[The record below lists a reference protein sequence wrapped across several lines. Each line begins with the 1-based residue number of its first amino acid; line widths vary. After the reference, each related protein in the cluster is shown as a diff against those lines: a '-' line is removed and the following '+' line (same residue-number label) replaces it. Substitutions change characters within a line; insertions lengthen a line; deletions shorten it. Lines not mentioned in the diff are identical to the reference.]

1 MKRTKILLLFLLITA
16 IQQVNAQLKLDKI
29 EINGWYIGSMD
40 EVLEKISK
48 EKGVVF
54 KYDKDKARSIKI
66 DCPPFKRTLESF
78 IKNMVCNG
86 NKLKYYIADDGVI
99 YIIDQWEKLASNE
112 VKKEVAYKGNAEKSN
127 FAFSGTV
134 VDKESHESLPYV
146 NVRVKDTKSATTTN
160 VDGYFTLL
168 KVPTDT
174 SFLVISYIGY
184 KPKVFHLTPNTPVR
198 NAVFELEANTELLS
212 EVVVMADKQDLLQ
225 TNEKVGMIK
234 MTPLKMNILPSLG
247 EKDIFRTFQL
257 MPGISAANEN
267 SSGLYVRGGT
277 PDQSLVLYD
286 GIPIYNVQHLFG
298 FFSAFNSNA
307 IKDIQLY
314 KGGFDAKYGG
324 RLSSVVEIT
333 GKEGNKKNF
342 GALADLSLMS
352 ANAYVEF
359 PLGKNLTFLFAG
371 RHSWQSPLYNLIY
384 KQSTTSS
391 SGSSMAPPKR
401 DGGGG
406 PGGGGHAPNETNAT
420 SYFYDMN
427 SKITWRPSSKDIISF
442 STYNGKDF
450 LDNAFSPGGMGGP
463 PPGKSGITSMSMTN
477 TDNTEWGN
485 TGISLKWSR
494 NWNKRL
500 YSNALV
506 SYSDYVNDRNR
517 TNEGSYYSSSGT
529 YTEFTKGYVEHN
541 GIKDLSQKIDFE
553 YKLSNKQMVSFGLDH
568 TANDVNY
575 SYVQNDTLT
584 ILNKKN
590 KTNLTSGYLQDKI
603 MLLNNKLELNPGIR
617 YTNYDVTGKNYFEPR
632 FSGMYKVNNKLKL
645 KGSLGKYYQ
654 FAKKVTRE
662 DVMQGDR
669 EFWMMADG
677 TQMPVSSSKQVVA
690 GFAYETKNY
699 LFDVEAYYKKLTD
712 ISEYSIRFDQQA
724 GGGFEDMESSS
735 IDEINYESKFF
746 TGKGYSKGI
755 DFLLQKKY
763 GNYTGWMGYTI
774 SETVHNFPD
783 YGNYNFYASN
793 DVTHE
798 FKIVNTYKWHNW
810 DFALNWIF
818 ASGKPYTRPEGIY
831 QVTLPDGQVKEYFN
845 ASVKNGCR
853 LPDYHRM
860 DVAATYNFK
869 LSHKYPCTLNFSLF
883 NLYNRTNI
891 WYKEFQIVDSEVVE
905 TDVNYLGILPNI
917 NFSIKF

>member
-1 MKRTKILLLFLLITA
+1 MKGLRFILFLAVYGCVQLM
-16 IQQVNAQLKLDKI
+16 NAQVKLDKI
-29 EINGWYIGSMD
+29 EINGWYIGTMD

-54 KYDKDKARSIKI
+54 KYDRLKAQKIKI
-66 DCPPFKRTLESF
+66 DCPPFKRNLESF
-78 IKNMVCNG
+78 IKNMVCDG

-99 YIIDQWEKLASNE
+99 YIIDQWGKLAA
-112 VKKEVAYKGNAEKSN
+112 KEVRKEVVYTGKAEKTN
-127 FAFSGTV
+127 FNFSGTV
-134 VDKESHESLPYV
+134 VDKDSHESLPYV
-146 NVRVKDTKSATTTN
+146 NVRVKGAKGVTSTN

-168 KVPTDT
+168 RVPSDT
-174 SFLVISYIGY
+174 STLVVSYIGY
-184 KPKVFHLTPNTPVR
+184 KPKEVRLTPGTPI
-198 NAVFELEANTELLS
+198 NHAVLELEPNTELLS

-225 TNEKVGMIK
+225 TNERIGMIK

-342 GALADLSLMS
+342 GAMADLSLMS
-352 ANAYVEF
+352 ANAYLEF
-359 PLGKNLTFLFAG
+359 PLGKKVTFLFAG
-371 RHSWQSPLYNLIY
+371 RRSWQSPLYNLIY
-384 KQSTTSS
+384 QQSTNQNSNS
-391 SGSSMAPPKR
+391 LVKK
-401 DGGGG
+401 DGPGGG
-406 PGGGGHAPNETNAT
+406 PGGHAPNSTNAT

-427 SKITWRPSSKDIISF
+427 SKITYRPTTKDIISF
-442 STYNGKDF
+442 STYNGKDY
-450 LDNAFSPGGMGGP
+450 LDNAFNPGSGGSGPPGGGGP
-463 PPGKSGITSMSMTN
+463 SGLSMTN
-477 TDNTEWGN
+477 TDETVWGN
-485 TGISLKWSR
+485 TGVSLKWSR
-494 NWNKRL
+494 NWSNRL

-506 SYSDYVNDRNR
+506 SYSDYFNDRDR
-517 TNEGSYYSSSGT
+517 SNEGSYYNSSGT
-529 YTEFTKGYVEHN
+529 YTEFNKGYAENNRINDKSV
-541 GIKDLSQKIDFE
+541 KLDLE
-553 YKLSNKQMVSFGLDH
+553 YKLSNKQLLSFGLDYTH
-568 TANDVNY
+568 NDVKY
-575 SYVQNDTLT
+575 TYVQNDTLT
-584 ILNKKN
+584 VLDKSN
-590 KTNLTSGYLQDKI
+590 KTNLLSGYLQDKI
-603 MLLNNKLELNPGIR
+603 TLFRNKLELNPGLR

-632 FSGMYKVNNKLKL
+632 MTATYKVNNQLKL

-677 TQMPVSSSKQVVA
+677 DQMPVSSSNQIVG

-699 LFDVEAYYKKLTD
+699 LFDVEAYYKKLID
-712 ISEYSIRFDQQA
+712 ISEYSVRFDQQM
-724 GGGFEDMESSS
+724 GGGPGMMESTITDD
-735 IDEINYESKFF
+735 IDYETKFF
-746 TGKGYSKGI
+746 TGNGYSKGI
-755 DFLLQKKY
+755 DFLFQKKF

-774 SETVHNFPD
+774 SEVVHHFAG
-783 YGNYNFYASN
+783 YGDYNFYASN

-798 FKIVNTYKWHNW
+798 FKVVNTYKWHNW
-810 DFALNWIF
+810 DFSANWIF

-831 QVTLPDGQVKEYFN
+831 QLTLPDGSVKEYFN
-845 ASVKNGCR
+845 ASVKNGNR
-853 LPDYHRM
+853 LPSYHRM

-869 LSHKYPCTLNFSLF
+869 LSRKYPCTLNFSIF

-891 WYKEFQIVDSEVVE
+891 WYKEFQIVDSEVIE
-905 TDVNYLGILPNI
+905 TDVNYLGILPNL

>member
-1 MKRTKILLLFLLITA
+1 MKGLRFILFLALYGCV
-16 IQQVNAQLKLDKI
+16 QFMSAQIKLDKI
-29 EINGWYIGSMD
+29 EINGWYIGTMD

-54 KYDKDKARSIKI
+54 KYDRLQAQKIKI

-99 YIIDQWEKLASNE
+99 YIINQWEKLAANE
-112 VKKEVAYKGNAEKSN
+112 VKKEVIYSGKAEKTN
-127 FAFSGTV
+127 FSFSGTV
-134 VDKESHESLPYV
+134 VDKDSHESLPYV
-146 NVRVKDTKSATTTN
+146 NVKVKGVKSVASTN

-168 KVPTDT
+168 RVPSDT
-174 SFLVISYIGY
+174 STLLVSYIGY
-184 KPKVFHLTPNTPVR
+184 KPKEVRLTPNMPTR
-198 NAVFELEANTELLS
+198 NVVLELEANTELLS

-333 GKEGNKKNF
+333 GKEGNKKSF
-342 GALADLSLMS
+342 GGLADLSLMS
-352 ANAYVEF
+352 ANAYLEF
-359 PLGKNLTFLFAG
+359 PLGKKLTFLFAG
-371 RHSWQSPLYNLIY
+371 RRSWQSPLYNLIY
-384 KQSTTSS
+384 QQSTNQN
-391 SGSSMAPPKR
+391 SGMAAPIR
-401 DGGGG
+401 DGHGGG
-406 PGGGGHAPNETNAT
+406 PGGKAPNSTNAT
-420 SYFYDMN
+420 SYFYDVN
-427 SKITWRPSSKDIISF
+427 SKITYRPSSKDIVSF
-442 STYNGKDF
+442 STYNGQDY

-463 PPGKSGITSMSMTN
+463 PPGKSGITSMSMSN
-477 TDNTEWGN
+477 TDKTDWGN

-494 NWNKRL
+494 NWNNRL
-500 YSNALV
+500 YSNAMV
-506 SYSDYVNDRNR
+506 SYSDYFNDRDR
-517 TNEGSYYSSSGT
+517 TNEGSYYNSSGT
-529 YTEFTKGYVEHN
+529 YTEFTNGYVEN
-541 GIKDLSQKIDFE
+541 NRIKDKSAKLDFE
-553 YKLSNKQMVSFGLDH
+553 YKLSNKQLLSFGLDY
-568 TANDVNY
+568 TYNDVKY
-575 SYVQNDTLT
+575 KYVQNDTLT
-584 ILNKKN
+584 ILDRQSH
-590 KTNLTSGYLQDKI
+590 TTLTSGYLQDKI
-603 MLLNNKLELNPGIR
+603 TLFKNKLELNPGVR
-617 YTNYDVTGKNYFEPR
+617 YTYYDATSKNYFEPR
-632 FSGMYKVNNKLKL
+632 MTASYKLSSQLKL

-662 DVMQGDR
+662 DVMQGNR

-677 TQMPVSSSKQVVA
+677 DQMPVSSSNQIVG
-690 GFAYETKNY
+690 GFAYETRNY
-699 LFDVEAYYKKLTD
+699 LFDVEAYYKKLND
-712 ISEYSIRFDQQA
+712 ISEYSIRFDQQM
-724 GGGFEDMESSS
+724 GREPGMESTGSLV
-735 IDEINYESKFF
+735 DDMDYESKFF
-746 TGKGYSKGI
+746 TGNGYSRGI

-763 GNYTGWMGYTI
+763 GNYTGWAGYTI
-774 SETVHNFPD
+774 SEVVHHFPD
-783 YGNYNFYASN
+783 FGDYNFYASN

-831 QVTLPDGQVKEYFN
+831 QLTLPDGSVKEYFN

-853 LPDYHRM
+853 LPSYHRM
-860 DVAATYNFK
+860 DIAATYNFK
-869 LSHKYPCTLNFSLF
+869 LSQKYPCTLNFSIF
-883 NLYNRTNI
+883 NLYNRTNV
-891 WYKEFQIVDSEVVE
+891 WYKEFQIVDSEVIE
-905 TDVNYLGILPNI
+905 TDVNYLGILPNL

>member
-1 MKRTKILLLFLLITA
+1 MKQTKILLLFLLITA
-16 IQQVNAQLKLDKI
+16 LQRIDAQVRLDKI
-29 EINGWYIGSMD
+29 EVNGWYIGTMD
-40 EVLEKISK
+40 QVLEKISK

-54 KYDKDKARSIKI
+54 KYDKVKAQKIKI
-66 DCPPFKRTLESF
+66 DCPPFQRTLESF
-78 IKNMVCNG
+78 IKNMICNG
-86 NKLKYYIADDGVI
+86 NKLKYYISDDGVI

-112 VKKEVAYKGNAEKSN
+112 VKKEVAYHGNAEKAN

-146 NVRVKDTKSATTTN
+146 NVRVKNSKNVTTTN

-174 SFLVISYIGY
+174 STLVVSYIGY
-184 KPKVFHLTPNTPVR
+184 KPKEIHLTPNTPVHH
-198 NAVFELEANTELLS
+198 AVFELEANTELLS

-234 MTPLKMNILPSLG
+234 MTPLKMSILPSLG

-333 GKEGNKKNF
+333 GKEGNQKKF
-342 GALADLSLMS
+342 GAMVDVSLMS
-352 ANAYVEF
+352 ANAYLEF

-371 RHSWQSPLYNLIY
+371 RHSWQSPLYDLIY

-391 SGSSMAPPKR
+391 SGSMAPPKH
-401 DGGGG
+401 DGGG
-406 PGGGGHAPNETNAT
+406 PGGGHAPNETNAT
-420 SYFYDMN
+420 SYFYDTN
-427 SKITWRPSSKDIISF
+427 SKITWRPSSKDILSF
-442 STYNGKDF
+442 STYNGKDY

-463 PPGKSGITSMSMTN
+463 PPGKSSITSMSMTN
-477 TDNTEWGN
+477 TDNTQWGN

-494 NWNKRL
+494 NWSNRL
-500 YSNALV
+500 YSNALI
-506 SYSDYVNDRNR
+506 SYSDYVNDRDR
-517 TNEGSYYSSSGT
+517 TNEGSYYTSSGT
-529 YTEFTKGYVEHN
+529 YVEFTKGYVEHN
-541 GIKDLSQKIDFE
+541 GIRDLSQKIDFE
-553 YKLSNKQMVSFGLDH
+553 YKLSNKQLLSFGFDH
-568 TANDVNY
+568 TTNDVRY

-584 ILNKKN
+584 VLSKKN
-590 KTNLTSGYLQDKI
+590 RTNLTSGYLQDKI
-603 MLLNNKLELNPGIR
+603 TLLKNRLELNPGLR

-632 FSGMYKVNNKLKL
+632 FSGSYKVNNQLKL
-645 KGSLGKYYQ
+645 KGSLGRYYQ

-677 TQMPVSSSKQVVA
+677 TQMPVSSSNLAVA

-699 LFDVEAYYKKLTD
+699 LFDVEAYYKKLKD
-712 ISEYSIRFDQQA
+712 ISEYSIRFDQQ
-724 GGGFEDMESSS
+724 GGGFGPDAETTTSLSD
-735 IDEINYESKFF
+735 DINYETKFF
-746 TGKGYSKGI
+746 TGTGYSKGI

-774 SETVHNFPD
+774 SETVNHFPD
-783 YGNYNFYASN
+783 FGNYDFYASN

-818 ASGKPYTRPEGIY
+818 ASGKPYTRPEGVY
-831 QVTLPDGQVKEYFN
+831 EVTLPDGSTKEYFN
-845 ASVKNGCR
+845 ATVKNGCR

-869 LSHKYPCTLNFSLF
+869 LSQKYPCTVNFSIF

-891 WYKEFQIVDSEVVE
+891 WYKEFQIVNSEVVE
-905 TDVNYLGILPNI
+905 TNVNYLGILPNV